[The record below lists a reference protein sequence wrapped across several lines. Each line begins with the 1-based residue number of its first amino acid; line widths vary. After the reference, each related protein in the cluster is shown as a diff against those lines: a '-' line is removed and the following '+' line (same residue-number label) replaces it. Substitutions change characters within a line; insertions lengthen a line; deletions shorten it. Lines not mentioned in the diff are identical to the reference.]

1 MKKMLAIVA
10 VLTFVTGAM
19 AATVTL
25 TDGGVDENG
34 LVTVGYTYDGEDAP
48 VAFGLVV
55 ASDVSISAVA
65 VPAFYDVF
73 IDSAYTLGDGYTYPG
88 EGTST
93 GIPTAQV
100 GVAGELALPATDFA
114 ISAGGLKDG
123 ETDMPPQTE
132 AEQFFTLQIADF
144 GSLAEGSYDIVIAAD
159 DVRGGVVSEAG
170 AFDVVGVTITV
181 EVSASSVCYGDA
193 NGDGKVNLTDVNT
206 LVVTHLVPLAPA
218 YEMDP
223 VTPELA
229 HMDIN
234 GDGKL
239 NLIDANTIVVTYLV
253 PMAPSYEID
262 GCIELN

>member
-55 ASDVSISAVA
+55 DSDVSISAVT

-123 ETDMPPQTE
+123 DTDLPP
-132 AEQFFTLQIADF
+132 AEEVDQFFTLQIADF
-144 GSLAEGSYDIVIAAD
+144 GSLAEGTYDIVIAAD

-170 AFDVVGVTITV
+170 AFDVVGTTITV
-181 EVSASSVCYGDA
+181 TVEGGAIVGDVNGDA
-193 NGDGKVNLTDVNT
+193 AINILDLSALTNALVADG
-206 LVVTHLVPLAPA
+206 
-218 YEMDP
+218 
-223 VTPELA
+223 TPPFYVITGNA
-229 HMDIN
+229 AMDIN
-234 GDGKL
+234 GDGTVNIL
-239 NLIDANTIVVTYLV
+239 DLSALTNALVAGGTPPFYTI
-253 PMAPSYEID
+253 PNI
-262 GCIELN
+262 

>member
-55 ASDVSISAVA
+55 DSDVSISAVT

-114 ISAGGLKDG
+114 ISAGGLKDSD
-123 ETDMPPQTE
+123 TDLPP
-132 AEQFFTLQIADF
+132 AE
-144 GSLAEGSYDIVIAAD
+144 
-159 DVRGGVVSEAG
+159 
-170 AFDVVGVTITV
+170 
-181 EVSASSVCYGDA
+181 
-193 NGDGKVNLTDVNT
+193 
-206 LVVTHLVPLAPA
+206 
-218 YEMDP
+218 
-223 VTPELA
+223 
-229 HMDIN
+229 
-234 GDGKL
+234 
-239 NLIDANTIVVTYLV
+239 
-253 PMAPSYEID
+253 
-262 GCIELN
+262 